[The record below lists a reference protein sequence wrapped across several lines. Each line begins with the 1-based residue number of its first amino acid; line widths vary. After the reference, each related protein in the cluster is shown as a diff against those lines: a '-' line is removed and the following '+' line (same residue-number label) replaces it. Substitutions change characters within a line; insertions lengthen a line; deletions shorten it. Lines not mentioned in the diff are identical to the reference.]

1 MKATIEKSG
10 MLSII
15 PENEVEAYAI
25 RCYMEKFNSDTP
37 PAIRF
42 AWDAPIHSLPLP
54 NEDPQP

>member
-1 MKATIEKSG
+1 MKATIDKSG

-42 AWDAPIHSLPLP
+42 AWDAPIDAQPLP
-54 NEDPQP
+54 TTDVQP